1 MPLAALLFDLDGT
14 MALSDALHMHAFQI
28 VAARY
33 DVAFDLDY
41 FNQEISGQTNEVICK
56 RLFSAQPVGDHPRIA
71 EEKEALFRGMI
82 GSLQPVAGLQ
92 ALLGWAAGN
101 DLRLAVVSNA
111 PRANITAALDALGIA
126 DHFHAIVSGEELP
139 RGKPDP
145 LPYLTALAALGVAAE
160 VAVVFEDAV
169 PGITAAVRAAI
180 TTIGVT
186 TNRPDAVLMEAGAAM
201 TLADF
206 TDARLLPF
214 LAERM
219 ELVADGSG
227 IVNTGHRG

>member
-14 MALSDALHMHAFQI
+14 MALSDTLHLHAFQI

-33 DVAFDLDY
+33 DVSFDLAY

-56 RLFSAQPVGDHPRIA
+56 RLFSAQPVDDHPRIA

-82 GSLQPVAGLQ
+82 GGLQPVAGLH
-92 ALLGWAAGN
+92 ALLDWADER

-111 PRANITAALDALGIA
+111 PRANITAALDALGVTERFDA
-126 DHFHAIVSGEELP
+126 VVSGEELP

-160 VAVVFEDAV
+160 AAVVFEDAV
-169 PGITAAVRAAI
+169 PGIAAATGAAI

-186 TNRPDAVLMEAGAAM
+186 TNRPHAVLTEAGAAI

-206 TDARLLPF
+206 TDTSLLPF
-214 LAERM
+214 LIGRM
-219 ELVADGSG
+219 E
-227 IVNTGHRG
+227 